1 MKQKLTFLLLLLLI
15 SSFSYLT
22 AQDSVSLND
31 RFSNSAQFLFN
42 DYQNADIYLKNG
54 KITNTDINYNVFF
67 QEIWYKDNNQY
78 FVINEP
84 NKIEYI
90 EFANFNLVILNK
102 KIYETIAYSN
112 KYKILKH
119 REINFESINQNNGVY
134 GTSTTTAS
142 ADYLTTYITR
152 PDGINNIKK
161 ESEEKFELLNRFFIS
176 DNDGN
181 IYNLTKRRLYRLF
194 KNNKNSIKTYFK
206 ENNINLHNEKD
217 IIDLF
222 RYIVSL

>member
-1 MKQKLTFLLLLLLI
+1 MKQKLTFLLLLLI

>member
-1 MKQKLTFLLLLLLI
+1 MKQKLTFLLLLLI

-152 PDGINNIKK
+152 PDGINNIKS
-161 ESEEKFELLNRFFIS
+161 ESEK
-176 DNDGN
+176 
-181 IYNLTKRRLYRLF
+181 
-194 KNNKNSIKTYFK
+194 
-206 ENNINLHNEKD
+206 
-217 IIDLF
+217 
-222 RYIVSL
+222 